1 MVSPE
6 ALKGTMNPELSRIV
20 IAQRTG
26 QLQAEAEMHRLVRQ
40 ARQARRARRA
50 RARRLW
56 QEPPLMECIPT
67 PNN

>member
-1 MVSPE
+1 
-6 ALKGTMNPELSRIV
+6 MNPELSRIV

-26 QLQAEAEMHRLVRQ
+26 HLQAEAETYRL

-50 RARRLW
+50 RRARARQL
-56 QEPPLMECIPT
+56 QQQPPLMECIPA